1 MCSPKEVFP
10 STKSDYLCRLIY
22 FLDKIEEGNSLEM
35 FSETVIVSPLNS
47 PHLSFFFLFTS
58 LSNTHIAAFLFGR
71 SQTVDKASVKWDLAA
86 TWTKLA
92 GTVSDIIWK
101 RRPLFCM
108 NRGREGKGGEGWR
121 LQRGSWRRTG
131 RQCGVMIDV

>member
-1 MCSPKEVFP
+1 MDVFP

-22 FLDKIEEGNSLEM
+22 FLDKTEEGNSLQM
-35 FSETVIVSPLNS
+35 FSGTVIVSPLNS
-47 PHLSFFFLFTS
+47 PHLFLFFSTS
-58 LSNTHIAAFLFGR
+58 LSCTHIAAFLFGR

-101 RRPLFCM
+101 QRPLFCM
-108 NRGREGKGGEGWR
+108 NRGRQGRGGGCKGELEEDREAVWCYDR
-121 LQRGSWRRTG
+121 HLA
-131 RQCGVMIDV
+131 